1 MAQQD
6 IVIGFQHF
14 KSAVHNGAFA
24 FVVRNPSAGL
34 GLLAS
39 MMAHLHQGVD
49 NIFKSIHIIVDEQQ
63 ALLVFNLFLFQ
74 HFDIFLFLVHGFK
87 INIRGVKIRIFS
99 KSQGEK
105 QLENV
110 FFLLLPRK
118 QSRCM
123 QNRFIKNIIF
133 LLFLNLLVK
142 PFWILG
148 IDREVQNL
156 LGDAS
161 YGTYQALFNFSYLFY
176 ILLDLGIT
184 NFNSRAVAQDP
195 KNLSK
200 HFGGLTE
207 IKLALGLL
215 YAIVIFVVGYFLGY
229 CEGLKLKLL
238 CWCGINQILLSFI
251 LYLRSNIQGLLLF
264 KHDSILSVFDRVL
277 AIVLMCLILWSG
289 WFPTEKFNIIWYLQ
303 AQTVAYIVTLIMALA
318 IVLRHAEHLSF
329 KFNFKFFK
337 EILRQSIP
345 FAVLVLL
352 MSVYSRIEPVLLER
366 LLDDKGVQAGIYSRA
381 YRLFDAGNNI
391 SNLFAIMLLPMF
403 AATLKNKLELNNLVK
418 TSFNVIIAMA
428 GIVMIMCV
436 FYRQEIMHLMY
447 NPEEAETE
455 ASYLMRIGQYANVF
469 PLLMGS
475 FFCLSTTYVFGTL
488 LTANGSLK
496 QLNLVAAAGVVIN
509 ILLNLIVIPRFY
521 AVGAACT
528 SLSVQAVTALL
539 QYIIAKRILK
549 FEMGG
554 RYWFHVI
561 LFMVTIAVVTFLVK
575 QLNVNWI
582 IGFGIAFIV
591 NCSAIF
597 FTRLLSLKEIVAL
610 VLPKKP

>member
-1 MAQQD
+1 
-6 IVIGFQHF
+6 
-14 KSAVHNGAFA
+14 
-24 FVVRNPSAGL
+24 
-34 GLLAS
+34 
-39 MMAHLHQGVD
+39 
-49 NIFKSIHIIVDEQQ
+49 
-63 ALLVFNLFLFQ
+63 
-74 HFDIFLFLVHGFK
+74 
-87 INIRGVKIRIFS
+87 
-99 KSQGEK
+99 
-105 QLENV
+105 
-110 FFLLLPRK
+110 
-118 QSRCM
+118 M

-148 IDREVQNL
+148 IDREVQNI

-161 YGTYQALFNFSYLFY
+161 YGTYLAVFNFSYLFY

-207 IKLALGLL
+207 IKLLLGLL
-215 YAIVIFVVGYFLGY
+215 YAVVIFVVGYFVGY
-229 CEGLKLKLL
+229 NEGLKFKLL
-238 CWCGINQILLSFI
+238 CWCGLNQILLSFI

-264 KHDSILSVFDRVL
+264 KQDSILSVFDRVL
-277 AIVLMCLILWSG
+277 AIVIMCLVLWSG
-289 WFPTEKFNIIWYLQ
+289 WFPREKFNVIWFLQ
-303 AQTVAYIVTLIMALA
+303 AQTLAYICTLVFALI
-318 IVLRHAEHLSF
+318 IVLRHVEKLSF
-329 KFNFKFFK
+329 KINFQFFK
-337 EILRQSIP
+337 EILRQSLP
-345 FAVLVLL
+345 FALLVLL

-366 LLDDKGVQAGIYSRA
+366 LLDDKGVQAGVYSRA

-418 TSFNVIIAMA
+418 TSFNVIVAMS

-436 FYRQEIMHLMY
+436 FYRQEIMLMMY
-447 NPEEAETE
+447 HPEEAETE
-455 ASYLMRIGQYANVF
+455 AAFLMRIGQYANVF

-509 ILLNLIVIPRFY
+509 ILLNLIVIPRFQ

-528 SLSVQAVTALL
+528 SLFVQAITAGL
-539 QYIIAKRILK
+539 QFILAKRILK
-549 FEMGG
+549 LEISGN
-554 RYWFHVI
+554 YWLHIIIFAI
-561 LFMVTIAVVTFLVK
+561 SITAVTFLVK
-575 QLNVNWI
+575 QLNINWML
-582 IGFGIAFIV
+582 GFIIAFAI
-591 NCSAIF
+591 NCGTIF
-597 FTRLLSLKEIVAL
+597 LTRMLSLKEIVGL
-610 VLPKKP
+610 LIPKGKND

>member
-1 MAQQD
+1 
-6 IVIGFQHF
+6 
-14 KSAVHNGAFA
+14 
-24 FVVRNPSAGL
+24 
-34 GLLAS
+34 
-39 MMAHLHQGVD
+39 
-49 NIFKSIHIIVDEQQ
+49 
-63 ALLVFNLFLFQ
+63 
-74 HFDIFLFLVHGFK
+74 
-87 INIRGVKIRIFS
+87 
-99 KSQGEK
+99 
-105 QLENV
+105 
-110 FFLLLPRK
+110 
-118 QSRCM
+118 M

-142 PFWILG
+142 PFWIL
-148 IDREVQNL
+148 
-156 LGDAS
+156 
-161 YGTYQALFNFSYLFY
+161 ALFNFSYLFY

-207 IKLALGLL
+207 IKLLLGLL
-215 YAIVIFVVGYFLGY
+215 YAAVIFVVGYFCGY
-229 CEGLKLKLL
+229 NEGLKLKLL
-238 CWCGINQILLSFI
+238 FWCGLNQILLSFI

-264 KHDSILSVFDRVL
+264 KQDSILSVFDRVL
-277 AIVLMCLILWSG
+277 AIVIMCLVLWSG
-289 WFPTEKFNIIWYLQ
+289 WFPKEKFNIIWYLQ
-303 AQTVAYIVTLIMALA
+303 AQTVAYIATLVFALT
-318 IVLRHAEHLSF
+318 IVLRHTEHLSF
-329 KFNFKFFK
+329 KLNFQFFK

-352 MSVYSRIEPVLLER
+352 MSVYSRVEPVLLER

-403 AATLKNKLELNNLVK
+403 AATLKNKLDLNNLVK
-418 TSFNVIIAMA
+418 TSFNVIVAMA
-428 GIVMIMCV
+428 GIVMILCV

-447 NPEEAETE
+447 RPEEAEAE
-455 ASYLMRIGQYANVF
+455 AAYLLRIGQYANVF

-539 QYIIAKRILK
+539 QYFLAKRILK
-549 FEMGG
+549 LDMGG
-554 RYWFHVI
+554 RYWFHII
-561 LFMVTIAVVTFLVK
+561 LFMTTITLVTFLVK
-575 QLNVNWI
+575 QLNVNWL
-582 IGFGIAFIV
+582 IGFAMAFAI
-591 NCSAIF
+591 NCGAIF
-597 FTRLLSLKEIVAL
+597 FTRLLSLKEIVGL
-610 VLPKKP
+610 VLPKEKKA

>member
-1 MAQQD
+1 
-6 IVIGFQHF
+6 
-14 KSAVHNGAFA
+14 
-24 FVVRNPSAGL
+24 
-34 GLLAS
+34 
-39 MMAHLHQGVD
+39 
-49 NIFKSIHIIVDEQQ
+49 
-63 ALLVFNLFLFQ
+63 
-74 HFDIFLFLVHGFK
+74 
-87 INIRGVKIRIFS
+87 
-99 KSQGEK
+99 
-105 QLENV
+105 
-110 FFLLLPRK
+110 
-118 QSRCM
+118 M
-123 QNRFIKNIIF
+123 QNRFIKNILF

-184 NFNSRAVAQDP
+184 NFNSRNIAQDP

-207 IKLALGLL
+207 IKLLLGLL
-215 YAIVIFVVGYFLGY
+215 YAVVIFIVGYFCGY
-229 CEGLKLKLL
+229 NEGLKLKLL
-238 CWCGINQILLSFI
+238 FWCGLNQILLSFI
-251 LYLRSNIQGLLLF
+251 LFLRSNIQGLLLF

-277 AIVLMCLILWSG
+277 AIVIMCLVLWSG
-289 WFPTEKFNIIWYLQ
+289 WFSREKFNVIWYLQ
-303 AQTVAYIVTLIMALA
+303 AQTVAYIVTLVFALT

-329 KFNFKFFK
+329 KLNFQFFK
-337 EILRQSIP
+337 EILRQSLP

-366 LLDDKGVQAGIYSRA
+366 LLDDNGVQAGIYSRA

-418 TSFNVIIAMA
+418 TSFNVIVAMA

-436 FYRQEIMHLMY
+436 FYRQEIMQMMY
-447 NPEEAETE
+447 DPEEAEAE
-455 ASYLMRIGQYANVF
+455 AAYFLRIDQYAKVF
-469 PLLMGS
+469 PILMGS

-521 AVGAACT
+521 SVGAACT
-528 SLSVQAVTALL
+528 SLCVQTVTAYL
-539 QYIIAKRILK
+539 QYLIAKRILK
-549 FEMGG
+549 FNLGG
-554 RYWFHVI
+554 HYWLHI
-561 LFMVTIAVVTFLVK
+561 LLFAATITLVTFLIK
-575 QLNVNWI
+575 QLNINWM
-582 IGFGIAFIV
+582 IGFVIAFTI
-591 NCSAIF
+591 NCGAIF
-597 FTRLLSLKEIVAL
+597 FTRLLSLKEIVSL
-610 VLPKKP
+610 VLPQEKKA

>member
-1 MAQQD
+1 M
-6 IVIGFQHF
+6 
-14 KSAVHNGAFA
+14 
-24 FVVRNPSAGL
+24 P
-34 GLLAS
+34 
-39 MMAHLHQGVD
+39 
-49 NIFKSIHIIVDEQQ
+49 
-63 ALLVFNLFLFQ
+63 
-74 HFDIFLFLVHGFK
+74 
-87 INIRGVKIRIFS
+87 
-99 KSQGEK
+99 
-105 QLENV
+105 
-110 FFLLLPRK
+110 
-118 QSRCM
+118 M

-195 KNLSK
+195 KNLSR

-207 IKLALGLL
+207 IKLLLGLL
-215 YAIVIFVVGYFLGY
+215 YAAVVFTVGWFCGYN
-229 CEGLKLKLL
+229 EGIKLKLL
-238 CWCGINQILLSFI
+238 FWCGLNQVLLSFI
-251 LYLRSNIQGLLLF
+251 LYLRSYIQGLLLF
-264 KHDSILSVFDRVL
+264 KHDSVLSVCDRVL

-289 WFPTEKFNIIWYLQ
+289 LFPRERFNIIWYLQ
-303 AQTVAYIVTLIMALA
+303 AQTMAYVVTIVLALT
-318 IVLRHAEHLSF
+318 IVLRHAGGKLSF
-329 KFNFKFFK
+329 KLNFKFFK

-345 FAVLVLL
+345 FAILVLL

-366 LLDDKGVQAGIYSRA
+366 LLDDNGVQAGIYSRA

-403 AATLKNKLELNNLVK
+403 AATLKNKAELNTLVK
-418 TSFNVIIAMA
+418 TSFNVIVAMA

-436 FYRQEIMHLMY
+436 FYRQEIMQMMY

-455 ASYLMRIGQYANVF
+455 AAYLLRIGQYANVF

-496 QLNLVAAAGVVIN
+496 QLNLVAVAGVVIN

-521 AVGAACT
+521 AVGAAST
-528 SLSVQAVTALL
+528 SLSVQAVTAFMQYLL
-539 QYIIAKRILK
+539 AKRILK

-554 RYWFHVI
+554 RYWFHI
-561 LFMVTIAVVTFLVK
+561 LLFLASVVAVTYLIK
-575 QLNVNWI
+575 QLNFNWLL
-582 IGFGIAFIV
+582 GFGIAFVV

-597 FTRLLSLKEIVAL
+597 FTRLLSLKDILAL
-610 VLPKKP
+610 MIPKRS

>member
-1 MAQQD
+1 
-6 IVIGFQHF
+6 
-14 KSAVHNGAFA
+14 
-24 FVVRNPSAGL
+24 
-34 GLLAS
+34 
-39 MMAHLHQGVD
+39 
-49 NIFKSIHIIVDEQQ
+49 
-63 ALLVFNLFLFQ
+63 
-74 HFDIFLFLVHGFK
+74 
-87 INIRGVKIRIFS
+87 
-99 KSQGEK
+99 
-105 QLENV
+105 
-110 FFLLLPRK
+110 
-118 QSRCM
+118 M

-195 KNLSK
+195 KTLSK

-207 IKLALGLL
+207 IKLLLGLL
-215 YAIVIFVVGYFLGY
+215 YAVVIFVVGYCCGY
-229 CEGLKLKLL
+229 NEGLKLKLL
-238 CWCGINQILLSFI
+238 FWCGLNQILLSFI
-251 LYLRSNIQGLLLF
+251 LFLRSNIQGLLLF

-277 AIVLMCLILWSG
+277 AIVIMCLVLWSG
-289 WFPTEKFNIIWYLQ
+289 WFPKEKFNVIWYLQ
-303 AQTVAYIVTLIMALA
+303 AQTVAYIVTLVFALT

-329 KFNFKFFK
+329 KLNFQFFT
-337 EILRQSIP
+337 EILRQSLP

-366 LLDDKGVQAGIYSRA
+366 LLDDNGVQAGIYSRA

-403 AATLKNKLELNNLVK
+403 AATLTKKLELNNLVK
-418 TSFNVIIAMA
+418 TSFNVIVAMA
-428 GIVMIMCV
+428 GIVMIMCI
-436 FYRQEIMHLMY
+436 FYRQEIMLMMY

-455 ASYLMRIGQYANVF
+455 AAYLMRIGQYAKVF

-509 ILLNLIVIPRFY
+509 ILLNLIVIPRFT

-528 SLSVQAVTALL
+528 SLSVQAITAFL
-539 QYIIAKRILK
+539 QYLLAKHILK
-549 FEMGG
+549 LEIRK
-554 RYWFHVI
+554 RYWLHI
-561 LFMVTIAVVTFLVK
+561 LLFVVSITMVTFLIK
-575 QLNVNWI
+575 QLNLNWM
-582 IGFGIAFIV
+582 IGFSIAFAI
-591 NCSAIF
+591 NCGAIF
-597 FTRLLSLKEIVAL
+597 FTRLLSLKEIVSL
-610 VLPKKP
+610 LIPKGKNV